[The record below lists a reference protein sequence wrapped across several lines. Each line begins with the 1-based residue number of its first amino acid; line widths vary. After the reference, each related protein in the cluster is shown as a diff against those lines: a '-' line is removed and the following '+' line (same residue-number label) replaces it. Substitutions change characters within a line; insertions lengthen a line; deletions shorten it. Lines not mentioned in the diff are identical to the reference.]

1 MSHPHFISHSKIG
14 IPQWDMYAAV
24 TARSTCIVSSIK
36 SRVLAAIVRH
46 PKDPLTHT
54 RRTGCRL
61 LRSPPQWQWL
71 HGQYRRH
78 TTAEVAPQ
86 VESDH
91 KDPSGY
97 PKLPKARRL
106 GRVPTGPSS
115 GAPCPYPYDA
125 SPECHSRTP
134 YEPQIVRELL
144 LKGSGIKAVFSLALL
159 PRSVAIHEGVLMQ
172 CGRRRRL
179 LKPPFSQAD

>member
-1 MSHPHFISHSKIG
+1 MAAGTQDHSLKGGGCHILTSVSHSKIG
-14 IPQWDMYAAV
+14 IPQWDRYAAV

-54 RRTGCRL
+54 RRTGVPAATVTTTVAVAYTANIGVTRRPRL
-61 LRSPPQWQWL
+61 
-71 HGQYRRH
+71 
-78 TTAEVAPQ
+78 APQ

-106 GRVPTGPSS
+106 WESPHGSFLGRTMSISIRRESRVP
-115 GAPCPYPYDA
+115 
-125 SPECHSRTP
+125 
-134 YEPQIVRELL
+134 
-144 LKGSGIKAVFSLALL
+144 
-159 PRSVAIHEGVLMQ
+159 
-172 CGRRRRL
+172 
-179 LKPPFSQAD
+179 

>member
-1 MSHPHFISHSKIG
+1 M
-14 IPQWDMYAAV
+14 
-24 TARSTCIVSSIK
+24 
-36 SRVLAAIVRH
+36 
-46 PKDPLTHT
+46 
-54 RRTGCRL
+54 
-61 LRSPPQWQWL
+61 
-71 HGQYRRH
+71 
-78 TTAEVAPQ
+78 TAEVAPQ

-91 KDPSGY
+91 KDQSGY

-179 LKPPFSQAD
+179 LKPPVSQAD

>member
-1 MSHPHFISHSKIG
+1 
-14 IPQWDMYAAV
+14 MY
-24 TARSTCIVSSIK
+24 SIK
-36 SRVLAAIVRH
+36 YQVPGPGGDCSASKGPVNPYQAHRVPAATVTTTVAVAYTANIG
-46 PKDPLTHT
+46 DT
-54 RRTGCRL
+54 RRPRWSHKS
-61 LRSPPQWQWL
+61 RA
-71 HGQYRRH
+71 
-78 TTAEVAPQ
+78 TTKIHQAT
-86 VESDH
+86 
-91 KDPSGY
+91 

-159 PRSVAIHEGVLMQ
+159 PRRPYMRESSCSVGGGVDSSNHQ
-172 CGRRRRL
+172 FPRQTDRGQEHRR
-179 LKPPFSQAD
+179 PPSECKCVCKSVGSHWD

>member
-1 MSHPHFISHSKIG
+1 
-14 IPQWDMYAAV
+14 MY
-24 TARSTCIVSSIK
+24 SIK
-36 SRVLAAIVRH
+36 YQFPGPGGDCSASKGPVNPIPGAPGA
-46 PKDPLTHT
+46 
-54 RRTGCRL
+54 GCYGHHH
-61 LRSPPQWQWL
+61 SGSGI
-71 HGQYRRH
+71 HGQHRRH
-78 TTAEVAPQ
+78 TTAQVAPQ

-179 LKPPFSQAD
+179 LKPPVFPGRLTEVRSTEGRHPNASASANR

>member
-1 MSHPHFISHSKIG
+1 
-14 IPQWDMYAAV
+14 MY
-24 TARSTCIVSSIK
+24 SIK
-36 SRVLAAIVRH
+36 YQVPGPGGDCSASKGPVNPYQAHRVPAATVTTTVAVAYTANIG
-46 PKDPLTHT
+46 DP
-54 RRTGCRL
+54 
-61 LRSPPQWQWL
+61 
-71 HGQYRRH
+71 
-78 TTAEVAPQ
+78 
-86 VESDH
+86 

-125 SPECHSRTP
+125 SPECHSRTT

-159 PRSVAIHEGVLMQ
+159 PRRPYMRESSCSVGGGVDSSNHQ
-172 CGRRRRL
+172 FPRQTDRGQEHRR
-179 LKPPFSQAD
+179 PPSECKCVCESVGSHWD